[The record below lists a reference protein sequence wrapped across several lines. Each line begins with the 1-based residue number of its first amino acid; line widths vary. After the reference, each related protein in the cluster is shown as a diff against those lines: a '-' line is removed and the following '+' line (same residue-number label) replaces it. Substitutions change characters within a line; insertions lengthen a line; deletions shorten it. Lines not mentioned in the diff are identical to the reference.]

1 MSAQARKVL
10 KLAVA
15 VALAVAAVG
24 FVSKR
29 VGGYHVSERW
39 LKERKD
45 RMLGRDE
52 IEHYPHFVAALSE
65 ARTLIE

>member
-1 MSAQARKVL
+1 MRRKIGRSSNSPGLSV
-10 KLAVA
+10 
-15 VALAVAAVG
+15 
-24 FVSKR
+24 R
-29 VGGYHVSERW
+29 VGGYQVSERW